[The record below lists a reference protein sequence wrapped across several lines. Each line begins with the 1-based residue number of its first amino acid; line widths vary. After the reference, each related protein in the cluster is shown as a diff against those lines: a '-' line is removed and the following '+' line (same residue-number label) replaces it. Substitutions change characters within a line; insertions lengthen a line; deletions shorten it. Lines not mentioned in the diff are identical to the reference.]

1 MTDFRPYPKS
11 QQVKSKRVKP
21 TQRQKGD
28 ISDPVDALLKERSQG
43 VCEACGSA
51 RAIDRAHLTGRTHI
65 DHRTQ
70 VYDLAHLCKECHKTF
85 DGTVEGIRMRR
96 LLTNIINHAL
106 ELPGNSRNSKETNG
120 SVFDG

>member
-1 MTDFRPYPKS
+1 MEHRPYPKS
-11 QQVKSKRVKP
+11 VQLRSKRIKP
-21 TQRQKGD
+21 TQKQMGN
-28 ISDPVDALLKERSQG
+28 ISHPVDVLLKERSQG
-43 VCEACGSA
+43 VCESCGSA
-51 RAIDRAHLTGRTHI
+51 RAIERAHLTGRSHI

-70 VYDLAHLCKECHKTF
+70 VYDLAHLCKECHKMF

-106 ELPGNSRNSKETNG
+106 ELPGNSRNTKETNG

>member
-11 QQVKSKRVKP
+11 QQLKSKRIKL
-21 TQRQKGD
+21 TQKQKGD
-28 ISDPVDALLKERSQG
+28 IIDAVDKQVKERSRG
-43 VCEACGSA
+43 ICESCGDK

-70 VYDLAHLCKECHKTF
+70 VYDLAHLCKECHVMF
-85 DGTVEGIRMRR
+85 DGTIEGIRMRR
-96 LLTNIINHAL
+96 LLAAIINHAL

>member
-28 ISDPVDALLKERSQG
+28 ISHPVDVLLKERSQG
-43 VCEACGSA
+43 LCESCNDK
-51 RAIDRAHLTGRTHI
+51 RAVQRAHLTGRTHI
-65 DHRTQ
+65 DHKTK
-70 VYDLAHLCKECHKTF
+70 VYDLAHLCLECHKMF
-85 DGTVEGIRMRR
+85 DGTTEGIRMRR
-96 LLTNIINHAL
+96 LLAAIINHAL
-106 ELPGNSRNSKETNG
+106 ELPGISRNSKETDG